1 MAAVTRGTATR
12 RSRLKRSDGSTTST
26 SFILRQPKV
35 TKEKWDINSISSVA
49 VARLELPLRGS
60 ITSQQEAVLEGLG
73 EEKHSKEDLEGEERL
88 FGTREGGT
96 ALGLESAR
104 YGDTEC

>member
-1 MAAVTRGTATR
+1 MVLKVLSNQNDSVVLYSPRQLARSGDWGAAAGLVL
-12 RSRLKRSDGSTTST
+12 SCTSA
-26 SFILRQPKV
+26 
-35 TKEKWDINSISSVA
+35 A

-96 ALGLESAR
+96 ALGLKSAR
-104 YGDTEC
+104 YRDTEC